1 MTIRLLLADDHAM
14 VRKGLQVFL
23 ATQPDITLV
32 GEAANGREALE
43 LSAALQPDIIL
54 MDLNM
59 PVLNGMETTKQLKLT
74 QPDVKVIVLTSFSDQ
89 DHVLPAIRAGAR
101 GYLLKD
107 IEPEELVNAIRRVYQ
122 GQVELHPE
130 AAGQLM
136 NMLATTDSQ
145 ASLPE
150 LTPAGLPDASIK
162 ASSSPSES
170 SLLQGLTRRE
180 QEVLGLIARG
190 MSNKEIG
197 STLHITEKTVKTHV
211 SHLLDKLGLVD
222 RTQAALYA
230 VRQGL
235 GE

>member
-1 MTIRLLLADDHAM
+1 MSIRLLLADDHAM

-32 GEAANGREALE
+32 GEAANGQEALD
-43 LSAALQPDIIL
+43 LAASLLPDVIL

-74 QPDVKVIVLTSFSDQ
+74 HPDVKVIVLTSFSDQ

-107 IEPEELVNAIRRVYQ
+107 IEPEELVNAIRRVHQ

-136 NMLATTDSQ
+136 NMLTATNQESYTNTSSNVLPSSSI
-145 ASLPE
+145 AS
-150 LTPAGLPDASIK
+150 PAGA
-162 ASSSPSES
+162 ES
-170 SLLQGLTRRE
+170 SMLRDLTRRE

-211 SHLLDKLGLVD
+211 SHLLDKLSLAD

-230 VRQGL
+230 VKHGL